1 MDADALKKLKARDWE
16 GFGCESHEAKV
27 RARKEAKVAKNAE
40 RIAKKQEKKAASL
53 AQAGSGGSGKGEG
66 KQRKRKGKAGSGS
79 EGEGPVLGKEKEVAK
94 KKAKSED
101 GIGRGAV
108 VDEGIVGGDG
118 GEELISLI

>member
-1 MDADALKKLKARDWE
+1 MDADALKKLKAREWE

-27 RARKEAKVAKNAE
+27 KVAKNAE

-79 EGEGPVLGKEKEVAK
+79 EGEGPVLGKEKEVVK